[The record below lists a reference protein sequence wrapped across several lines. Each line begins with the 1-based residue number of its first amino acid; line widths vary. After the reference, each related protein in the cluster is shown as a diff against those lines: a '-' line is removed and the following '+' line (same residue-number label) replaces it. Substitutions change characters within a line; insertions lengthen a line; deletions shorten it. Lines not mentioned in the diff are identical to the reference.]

1 MRHRYNAGVPRL
13 AWFSPM
19 PPARTGIAAC
29 SADLVSA
36 LRDEHAIDVFVD
48 QPVAQ
53 RAPGTRSAHDFLWL
67 HRRQP
72 YDLTVYQV
80 GNSSYHDYLWP
91 YMFRFPGLVVLHD
104 VRLHH
109 ARAASLLRR
118 GLAGAYRQEFAGN
131 HPLLDGG
138 LAELAVS
145 GFDSHLYY
153 FWPMVRLLTQ
163 ASRRVAVHTAAAA
176 AELREQA
183 PDAAIDIVHLG
194 HGVQLPAAEKEAAR
208 TRRRVKLGLPPDAF
222 VFGCFGGLTPEKR
235 IPQILDAFAA
245 TLSYV
250 PSARL
255 LLAGEPSAEI
265 DLRREIDRRGLG
277 IRAVLTGYLAS
288 DQELTACIA
297 ACDAALT
304 LRWPTA
310 GEISGPWLRC
320 LALGLPTVVI
330 DLPQLALVPSLDPR
344 TWQPHGGFAADP
356 PVCIAVDI
364 LDEDHS
370 LSLALRRLATHPALG
385 VALGRAAAA
394 YWKREHSVEVMINDY
409 RQLIARALA
418 SPIPHPP
425 LPRHLEDDGSGVLA
439 RIAARFGLPSPLG
452 SGQ

>member
-1 MRHRYNAGVPRL
+1 
-13 AWFSPM
+13 M

-36 LRDEHAIDVFVD
+36 LGDEHAIDVFVD

-53 RAPGTRSAHDFLWL
+53 RTTRTRSAHDFLWL

-118 GLAGAYRQEFAGN
+118 GLADAYRQELAAN
-131 HPLLDGG
+131 HPLLDAG

-145 GFDSHLYY
+145 GFDNHLYY
-153 FWPMVRLLTQ
+153 FWPMLRLLTR

-176 AELREQA
+176 RDVREQA
-183 PDAAIDIVHLG
+183 PDTPVDVVHLG
-194 HGVQLPAAEKEAAR
+194 HGVQLTAHEKQAAR
-208 TRRRVKLGLPPDAF
+208 TRRRATLGLPQDAF

-255 LLAGEPSAEI
+255 LLAGEPSSNL
-265 DLRREIDRRGLG
+265 DVRREIDRRGLG
-277 IRAVLTGYLAS
+277 IRAVLTGYLES
-288 DQELTACIA
+288 DGELTECIA

-344 TWQPHGGFAADP
+344 TWQPHGGFAAAP
-356 PVCIAVDI
+356 PVGIAVDI

-370 LSLALRRLATHPALG
+370 LGLAMRRLATHRSLG
-385 VALGRAAAA
+385 ERLGRAAAA
-394 YWKREHSVEVMINDY
+394 YWKREHSVDVMINDY

-418 SPIPHPP
+418 SPVPHPG
-425 LPRHLEDDGSGVLA
+425 LPRHLQDDGSGVLEA
-439 RIAARFGLPSPLG
+439 IAGRFGLPSPLE
-452 SGQ
+452 

>member
-1 MRHRYNAGVPRL
+1 MRRRYNAGVPRL

-19 PPARTGIAAC
+19 PPARTGVAAC

-36 LRDEHAIDVFVD
+36 LGDEHAIDVFVD
-48 QPVAQ
+48 QPVAG

-67 HRRQP
+67 HRQQP
-72 YDLTVYQV
+72 YDLTIYQV

-91 YMFRFPGLVVLHD
+91 YMFRFPGLAVLHD

-118 GLAGAYRQEFAGN
+118 GLADAYRQELAGN
-131 HPLLDGG
+131 HPLLDRD

-183 PDAAIDIVHLG
+183 PEAAIDVVHLG
-194 HGVQLPAAEKEAAR
+194 HGVQLPAGEKEGAR
-208 TRRRVKLGLPPDAF
+208 TRRRAKLGLPPEAF

-235 IPQILDAFAA
+235 IPQILGAFAA

-255 LLAGEPSAEI
+255 LLAGEPSSNL

-277 IRAVLTGYLAS
+277 IRTVVTGYLDS
-288 DQELTACIA
+288 DEELTECIA

-344 TWQPHGGFAADP
+344 TWQPHGGFAAGP
-356 PVCIAVDI
+356 PMCIAIDI

-370 LSLALRRLATHPALG
+370 LGLAMRRLAAHPSLG
-385 VALGRAAAA
+385 ERLGRAAAA
-394 YWKREHSVEVMINDY
+394 YWKREHSVDIMINDY

-418 SPIPHPP
+418 SPVPHPR
-425 LPRHLEDDGSGVLA
+425 LPRHLADDGSGVLEA
-439 RIAARFGLPSPLG
+439 IAERFGLPSPLE
-452 SGQ
+452 